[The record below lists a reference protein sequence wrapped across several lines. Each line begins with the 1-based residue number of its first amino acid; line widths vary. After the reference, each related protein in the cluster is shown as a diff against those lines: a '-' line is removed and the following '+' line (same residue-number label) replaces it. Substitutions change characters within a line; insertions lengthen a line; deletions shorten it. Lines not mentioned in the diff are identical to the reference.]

1 MTYTSN
7 FDYICL
13 DKKTYGKMSRYTGP
27 KIRIVR
33 RLGELPGLTAKTT
46 TRETLPGQ
54 HKKLRDKSSKGSS
67 YALRLQEKQ
76 KLRYNYGLNEKQLL
90 NYVKEAKRLKGT
102 TGVVLSQLLEM
113 RLDSIVFRCGLG
125 RSISASRQVVNHGH
139 ISVNGKK
146 VTIPSFQCRPNDVI
160 EIKNKEVSKK
170 LALELLEQSTQQIIP
185 EFLSFE
191 KEVLKGKVMRV
202 VENHEVSIDINQSLI
217 VEYYSKK

>member
-1 MTYTSN
+1 LTYTSN

>member
-1 MTYTSN
+1 LTYTSK
-7 FDYICL
+7 FDFIYL

-54 HKKLRDKSSKGSS
+54 HKKLPDKSGKGSS

-102 TGVVLSQLLEM
+102 TGVVLLQLLEM

-160 EIKNKEVSKK
+160 EVKNKEVSKK
-170 LALELLEQSTQQIIP
+170 LAFELIEQSTQQIIP

-191 KEVLKGKVMRV
+191 KEVLKGKVIRV

>member
-1 MTYTSN
+1 
-7 FDYICL
+7 
-13 DKKTYGKMSRYTGP
+13 MSRYTGP

>member
-1 MTYTSN
+1 LTYTSN

-170 LALELLEQSTQQIIP
+170 LD
-185 EFLSFE
+185 
-191 KEVLKGKVMRV
+191 
-202 VENHEVSIDINQSLI
+202 HEVSIDINQSLI